1 MQYNCCELLFS
12 DYYSKCIFIKY
23 INEVFIT
30 LNFILYMSK
39 LKMTKVKKPPH
50 CHVATN
56 LFQLAIAYQTPSY
69 PPFSVY
75 SYDNSNC
82 F

>member
-1 MQYNCCELLFS
+1 
-12 DYYSKCIFIKY
+12 
-23 INEVFIT
+23 
-30 LNFILYMSK
+30 MSK
-39 LKMTKVKKPPH
+39 LKITKVKKPP
-50 CHVATN
+50 HVATN

-75 SYDNSNC
+75 TYDNNNC